1 MSQHQMLRVLIKDKV
16 IPIKFKQIEWW
27 NLFESRPETFFVPDV
42 VQEHATAKCLLR
54 GFLFE
59 EVTHMLVRHI
69 CDRIPGKDVV
79 HAGAF
84 VGDMLPS
91 FSKANPEGKIFA
103 FEPVHENYYAC
114 LLTTNQ
120 NKLSNVVLHHAALSN
135 EVGTFWVDSQMVMH
149 TEDVLGSLVDG
160 KNIAAGGQLTN
171 AHTVDMYNMANIVCM
186 HIDVEG
192 HEQKVLEGAEGT
204 LQKYKPI
211 VMLEDYGVT
220 EAIEFMEKQN
230 YHRIGDIPK
239 ISVWV
244 PKDMPQYIEVLTEFF
259 KTERMQREATFFEM
273 E

>member
-27 NLFESRPETFFVPDV
+27 NLFDAIPETFFIPSV
-42 VQEHATAKCLLR
+42 VETQPAAKCLLR
-54 GFLFE
+54 GFQFE
-59 EVTHMLVRHI
+59 EITHMLVRHI
-69 CDRIPGKDVV
+69 CNKIPGKDVI

-91 FSKANPEGKIFA
+91 FSKSNPEGKVYA

-120 NKLSNVVLHHAALSN
+120 NELSNVMLFHAALSN
-135 EVGTFWVDSQMVMH
+135 EIGSFFVDSQMVLH
-149 TEDVLGSLVDG
+149 TEDVLGSLIDG
-160 KNIAAGGQLTN
+160 QPVAKKGQVTN
-171 AHTVDMYNMANIVCM
+171 AHTVDMYDMENVVLM

-192 HEQKVLEGAEGT
+192 HERKVLEGAGRT
-204 LQKYKPI
+204 LHKYRPI

-220 EAIEFMEKQN
+220 SASELLEEHN
-230 YHRIGDIPK
+230 YHKIGDIPK
-239 ISVWV
+239 IGVWV
-244 PKDMPQYIEVLTEFF
+244 PKNKPDYIDIVKEFLM
-259 KTERMQREATFFEM
+259 TERMQRESTFFEM